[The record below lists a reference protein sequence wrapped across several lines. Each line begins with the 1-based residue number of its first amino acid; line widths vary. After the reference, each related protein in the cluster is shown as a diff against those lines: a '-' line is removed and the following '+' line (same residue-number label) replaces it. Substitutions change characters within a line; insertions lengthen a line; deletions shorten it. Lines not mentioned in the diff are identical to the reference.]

1 MKKLKLIAIICLVAG
16 LITITLQN
24 RAPVT
29 THFLLVTF
37 RLPQIV
43 LLGLT
48 ALAGFCLG
56 LLVRLFDRPKK

>member
-1 MKKLKLIAIICLVAG
+1 MKKLKIIAILLIIAG

-37 RLPQIV
+37 QLPQIV

-56 LLVRLFDRPKK
+56 LLVSLLDRPKK